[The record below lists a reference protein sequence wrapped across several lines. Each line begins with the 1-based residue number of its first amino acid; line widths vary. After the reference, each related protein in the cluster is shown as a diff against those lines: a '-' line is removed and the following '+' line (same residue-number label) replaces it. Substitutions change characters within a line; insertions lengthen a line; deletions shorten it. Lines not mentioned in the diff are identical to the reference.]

1 MLSLL
6 ALGVLLAGGSVIDLD
21 ATLFVQ
27 MAIFFVAFFVLKTLV
42 FTPVLKLFDARE
54 KATEGARA
62 DAKRMET
69 EATEKREHFEA
80 ELRKVSAAANEDRE
94 KQRSEAQRLARQLT
108 EQARSQAHDTQ
119 KAARDRLDV
128 EASAV
133 RKQALAT
140 VPGLVR
146 EITSKLLGRSVP

>member
-27 MAIFFVAFFVLKTLV
+27 MAIFFIAFFVLKTLV

-54 KATEGARA
+54 KATDGAKA

-69 EATEKREHFEA
+69 EANEKREHFEA

-94 KQRSEAQRLARQLT
+94 KQRNEAQ
-108 EQARSQAHDTQ
+108 
-119 KAARDRLDV
+119 
-128 EASAV
+128 
-133 RKQALAT
+133 
-140 VPGLVR
+140 
-146 EITSKLLGRSVP
+146 